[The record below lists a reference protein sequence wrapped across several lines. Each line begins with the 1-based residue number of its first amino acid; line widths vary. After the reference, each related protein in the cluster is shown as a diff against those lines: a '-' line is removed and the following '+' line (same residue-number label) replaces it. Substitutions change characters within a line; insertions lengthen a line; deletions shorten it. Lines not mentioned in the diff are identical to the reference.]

1 MNSWQGRLAA
11 TVIGM
16 AAVIAFFTCA
26 WYVAELDYTRPR
38 SAPNKPEILQGDF
51 HPVPVMAVT
60 PAKARRS

>member
-16 AAVIAFFTCA
+16 AAAIAFFSYA
-26 WYVAELDYTRPR
+26 WFIAEVDYARPR
-38 SAPNKPEILQGDF
+38 VAPNKPEILQGDF